1 MEKIGKSMRFIPISV
16 IKFYQQL
23 ISPLLGPHCR
33 FHPSCSQYA
42 VEAMT
47 EHGTLSGLWLSVKRI
62 VKCHPMH
69 EGGFD
74 PVPKKHNKNSDK

>member
-16 IKFYQQL
+16 IKFYQKL
-23 ISPLLGPHCR
+23 ISPMLGPHCR

-42 VEAMT
+42 VEAIT
-47 EHGTLSGLWLSVKRI
+47 EHGTMSGLWLSVKRI

>member
-1 MEKIGKSMRFIPISV
+1 MEKIGKSMRFIPISF
-16 IKFYQQL
+16 IKFYQKL
-23 ISPLLGPHCR
+23 ISPMLGPHCR

-42 VEAMT
+42 VEAIT
-47 EHGTLSGLWLSVKRI
+47 EHGTMKGVWLSVKRI